1 MKKYTILTPEDAIMG
16 KTNYFYA
23 KNDQHARHILRK
35 SEFSK
40 LTTIGI
46 NFNLYKVTPYT
57 KIEKI
62 VWFKE
67 NYLQKHGL
75 KKLPRKVKKKNKKY
89 GIPFEP
95 SLFFARGSARF
106 NGDPHDIIPPA
117 LMKTLIRNDF
127 EIPFKLNKYGYHIDW
142 NLKK

>member
-46 NFNLYKVTPYT
+46 NFNLYKFCPKTNTVKFVRY
-57 KIEKI
+57 
-62 VWFKE
+62 KE
-67 NYLQKHGL
+67 NYLQKHGVG
-75 KKLPRKVKKKNKKY
+75 KPSRKVKKRNKKY

-95 SLFFARGSARF
+95 SLFFTRGSARF
-106 NGDPHDIIPPA
+106 NGDPHDIIPPS

-127 EIPFKLNKYGYHIDW
+127 EIPFKLKKYGYHIDW
-142 NLKK
+142 NFKK

>member
-75 KKLPRKVKKKNKKY
+75 KKLPRKVKKKNKK
-89 GIPFEP
+89 
-95 SLFFARGSARF
+95 
-106 NGDPHDIIPPA
+106 
-117 LMKTLIRNDF
+117 
-127 EIPFKLNKYGYHIDW
+127 
-142 NLKK
+142 

>member
-46 NFNLYKVTPYT
+46 NF
-57 KIEKI
+57 
-62 VWFKE
+62 
-67 NYLQKHGL
+67 
-75 KKLPRKVKKKNKKY
+75 
-89 GIPFEP
+89 
-95 SLFFARGSARF
+95 
-106 NGDPHDIIPPA
+106 
-117 LMKTLIRNDF
+117 
-127 EIPFKLNKYGYHIDW
+127 
-142 NLKK
+142 